1 MSDTP
6 VEYRLPPLLMG
17 EHAEEVLR
25 ELMEGKYKTEYAK
38 LMGLYS
44 VYYCLSLSERKPWAA
59 SYST

>member
-17 EHAEEVLR
+17 EHAEEVLW

-38 LMGLYS
+38 
-44 VYYCLSLSERKPWAA
+44 
-59 SYST
+59 